1 MRAMTGAELLKA
13 LQNLSVEQ
21 LQLEVIS
28 SDDPGDGFNFSV
40 GKVEV
45 GNVWDESE
53 ESGPNIVLL
62 PAWET
67 LG

>member
-1 MRAMTGAELLKA
+1 MAMTGAELLKA
-13 LQNLSVEQ
+13 LQNLSAEQ
-21 LQLEVIS
+21 LQLKVIS

-40 GKVEV
+40 GNVEV

-62 PAWET
+62 PVWET